1 MTDSPT
7 PESDPIPNSRE
18 GKNFGMKSL
27 FAILFAVGITILI
40 VIFRD
45 QLRELEKLAYGGA
58 FLIMLISNATVIL
71 PVPGLVVVY
80 SLGSTLNPL
89 LVGLFAGPGAALG
102 ELTGYAAG
110 YGGSAVIDDM
120 KLYRTIK
127 KWMDRYGAI
136 VITLLASFPNPV
148 FDMVGI
154 VAGSVRMKWW
164 RFLIAVWIGKT
175 IQCILIAYAGYLSL
189 GWIQNF
195 MTQ

>member
-1 MTDSPT
+1 
-7 PESDPIPNSRE
+7 
-18 GKNFGMKSL
+18 
-27 FAILFAVGITILI
+27 

-120 KLYRTIK
+120 KLYQTIK

-195 MTQ
+195 MTK